1 MSWGL
6 FSVAEKDLCK
16 LIYALFKLILI
27 SVVADFKP
35 FFYRC
40 ACHVVADDVFQDQG
54 IMPFPEEGIALQEP
68 FPSGVPLQEPVNPFP
83 DIAVRWLCAVP
94 FQSLPDQFPFPLTLT
109 LRFQIALSCVLGRC

>member
-6 FSVAEKDLCK
+6 LSVAEKDLCK

-40 ACHVVADDVFQDQG
+40 AFHRVADDVFQDQG
-54 IMPFPEEGIALQEP
+54 I
-68 FPSGVPLQEPVNPFP
+68 
-83 DIAVRWLCAVP
+83 VP
-94 FQSLPDQFPFPLTLT
+94 FSE
-109 LRFQIALSCVLGRC
+109 

>member
-40 ACHVVADDVFQDQG
+40 ACHVVAAKKEQG
-54 IMPFPEEGIALQEP
+54 
-68 FPSGVPLQEPVNPFP
+68 
-83 DIAVRWLCAVP
+83 
-94 FQSLPDQFPFPLTLT
+94 
-109 LRFQIALSCVLGRC
+109 